1 MPRPS
6 LHPIAIA
13 GWVLVALSL
22 ALVASRFVK
31 RPPAPVAES
40 RQSPPKPKSTGAW
53 WFTGSPAP
61 AGEHADLTG
70 VWLGDSLADLSKA
83 ALPGQE
89 MILTPLG
96 KHRFDTVDHSKNPTN
111 LCQPPGPVRITLM
124 MLPVMIVERP
134 DVVLFL
140 SEYQR
145 TYRIIYTDGRGH
157 DPDVK
162 DYPEWTGSSI
172 GHWEKDT
179 LVVDT
184 IAINDRTWLD
194 VTGHEHSDQLHMTE
208 RFRLSD
214 PNTLEQTT
222 TFEDPVFFVK
232 PFTTRRLLKRQ
243 IGDRILD
250 HFCQENEK
258 DLKNLVPTYGDAG
271 R

>member
-1 MPRPS
+1 
-6 LHPIAIA
+6 
-13 GWVLVALSL
+13 VALSL

-111 LCQPPGPVRITLM
+111 LCLPPGPVRITLM

-184 IAINDRTWLD
+184 IAINDRTWMD